1 MKRLRIYVWFAA
13 FVFLAN
19 AWLSHVFSSQKIY
32 SSEQLP
38 VWHNAL
44 THIALISQL
53 PSLALSKIIAD
64 WFGVSYSGWALAT
77 SVISIVIYFPLI
89 ELARPWRV
97 RVNVTSIWRKVSV
110 FSSSLNPCV
119 PARKGS
125 KIPTLI
131 LEKSRVTHTMP
142 ETAQAVAKLSSNT
155 LDFVVPSSVAPPP
168 VAPSHTLIGS

>member
-1 MKRLRIYVWFAA
+1 MKRLRIYVWFTA

-19 AWLSHVFSSQKIY
+19 AWLSHVFSSQKIF

-38 VWHNAL
+38 IWHNAL

-53 PSLALSKIIAD
+53 PSLALSKIIAEF
-64 WFGVSYSGWALAT
+64 FGLSYPGWALAT

-89 ELARPWRV
+89 ELARPWSLRV
-97 RVNVTSIWRKVSV
+97 SMPSIWRKVAG

-125 KIPTLI
+125 KMPTFI
-131 LEKSRVTHTMP
+131 LGKSRETDAKP
-142 ETAQAVAKLSSNT
+142 ETGQAVAKLSSNT
-155 LDFVVPSSVAPPP
+155 LDFAVTSSVAPPP
-168 VAPSHTLIGS
+168 AAPSHTLIGS